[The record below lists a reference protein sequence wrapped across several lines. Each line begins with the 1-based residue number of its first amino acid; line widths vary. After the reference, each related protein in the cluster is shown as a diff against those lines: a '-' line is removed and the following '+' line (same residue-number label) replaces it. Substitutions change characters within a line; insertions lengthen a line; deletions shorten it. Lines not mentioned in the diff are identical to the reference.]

1 MVIYGRKKTVLTL
14 MLREQNDDIYF
25 LFQIREQ
32 TDDVSKKLDEND
44 TIHMQ
49 ILCFSDVYMQ
59 HLFIEQQ
66 GTLIHKFFK
75 KKTRHANS

>member
-75 KKTRHANS
+75 KKTRHTNS